1 MTATTHGHG
10 RIVGLLRKTSDG
22 PAHPGTE
29 GAYPRDPYPTLD
41 VAEVIEPPVSAGP
54 ERNPDDTGT
63 APPAKYELVPE
74 WARSVEGIRR
84 NVAHRAAVRLNNA
97 IYWGIRRGY
106 ALLPAWWAIRGA
118 HRLAGELVSYAF
130 DLETREMRRK
140 AAKAGDGRARAYER
154 KELYRTRWTRFGG
167 TAAWVGAGAGV
178 AMTVIGPT
186 VPLWVRVPVAVAVF
200 VELALHGRPRPD
212 ERGPSADRLPH
223 QDPDPAKTIVDS
235 DRIAR
240 AFASERVKIV
250 GAMTVGG
257 MHLRPKDPPGW
268 EGVIELP
275 ESITASMVLAKR
287 EELASA
293 LKVHESR
300 LVLDRA
306 GHAGQ
311 VRLTLF
317 HRDPMTEDP
326 VRSPL
331 IEVPQVS
338 LWDPVPIGTTIYGDP
353 YGLVL
358 PGTSGT
364 WICSAPGYGKTN
376 LLQIFLAAAALS
388 GTQVRVL
395 IHDGK
400 GEGDLEVYAG
410 IADHFSQGSDDAAGR
425 ACAAMLG
432 KVLKLREDRAAV
444 IRQVRS
450 ERPDLMPS
458 SQITRA
464 VTESPDWD
472 LPLIVVVVD
481 ELNLMAETGSG
492 SDIQSRVK
500 TIAQGGRSGGLV
512 PILAGQRFTDEVLGG
527 AQSSMGT
534 RVAFKTNSPSDSNSV
549 LGSGQVGEGFNTSR
563 WPDNYQGVCIVRP
576 GGVQVHTGTQQVKT
590 HLALFE
596 DHRQI
601 AARARRLRGGAPAP
615 AGDRVKAEALS
626 KLEPGENVVELAVL
640 ADRLGSSP
648 EALRERLEVAGVLLK
663 PSSRHGGRLCVRRAQ
678 LTDGA

>member
-1 MTATTHGHG
+1 MTATTNGHG
-10 RIVGLLRKTSDG
+10 RIAGLLRKTSDG

-41 VAEVIEPPVSAGP
+41 VAEVIEPPAPAGP
-54 ERNPDDTGT
+54 EHNPDDTGT

-154 KELYRTRWTRFGG
+154 KELYRTRWTRLGG
-167 TAAWVGAGAGV
+167 TAAWLGAGAGV
-178 AMTVIGPT
+178 AMVITGPT

-338 LWDPVPIGTTIYGDP
+338 LWDPVPVGTTIYGDP

-376 LLQIFLAAAALS
+376 LLQIFLAAAALDP
-388 GTQVRVL
+388 RVEVY

-400 GEGDLEVYAG
+400 GEGDLEPYADTAVHYSAG
-410 IADHFSQGSDDAAGR
+410 ASDAAGK
-425 ACAAMLG
+425 ACASMLT
-432 KVLKLREDRAAV
+432 KVVDRHHQRKDRITELRRK
-444 IRQVRS
+444 
-450 ERPDLMPS
+450 RPDLIPS

-464 VTESPDWD
+464 VTEDPDLD
-472 LPLIVVVVD
+472 LPVIVVVLD
-481 ELNLMAETGSG
+481 ELNEMAETS
-492 SDIQSRVK
+492 SATTIQAKVMRV
-500 TIAQGGRSGGLV
+500 AQAGRSGGVLG
-512 PILAGQRFTDEVLGG
+512 IIAGQRFDAATLGG
-527 AQSSMGT
+527 AQSSRGT
-534 RVAFKTNSPSDSNSV
+534 RIAFRTNSPSDSNMV
-549 LGSGQVGEGFNTSR
+549 LGEGQVSEGFNTST

-576 GGVQVHTGTQQVKT
+576 SGVQEHRGTQQVKT

-596 DHRQI
+596 DHRAI
-601 AARARRLRGGAPAP
+601 AARARVLRGGAAP